1 MGRKNGAPEKT
12 VGGVMLCVGLAALGV
27 LAFAARKLA
36 SLDRPGDPGDL
47 AVLAV
52 FAIFGA
58 FCVILGWRLM
68 RSAPQFP
75 AAIPAE
81 ATASPPKRLTVSRA
95 CAAAG
100 VLLLILSVFFPSD
113 WYPVVLLFL
122 GLALLAVSHALTPC
136 VERMEQLRRAR
147 DSLRQL

>member
-1 MGRKNGAPEKT
+1 M
-12 VGGVMLCVGLAALGV
+12 VLCIGLAVLAV
-27 LAFAARKLA
+27 LAFAAHKLM
-36 SLDRPGDPGDL
+36 SLDRALDPGDV

-52 FAIFGA
+52 FAAFGA
-58 FCVILGWRLM
+58 FCALIGWRLL
-68 RSAPQFP
+68 RLQGNPIAAVPSHAAPSRR
-75 AAIPAE
+75 I
-81 ATASPPKRLTVSRA
+81 TVSHG

-100 VLLLILSVFFPSD
+100 VLLLILAVLVPEH

-147 DSLRQL
+147 DSMRQL